1 MKQLWKKISTAA
13 LFGVLLLNVGCSYDS
28 EIDDLKQQVEE
39 LKGTVA
45 LKADLQKLQSTVDAI
60 NGIDFSQYMKTAD
73 FKSQLEAAGVAY
85 SKDLGDWLT
94 SDEVRAIVE
103 GYKYQSAEDVKKLIE
118 GLTSNSDVEAIFDR
132 MIKAYDIWGAV
143 QSNVSSAIADA
154 LKDAPFMTGESKLS
168 DAQVNQLMAEIAK
181 AFGAE
186 GSDVKKAID
195 GWLGANF
202 ATYMASYEPTDAF
215 IAKLGIG
222 ESAVAAV
229 VAEAKDANSEFVKE
243 INKLIAA
250 ATNGAVNETK
260 LQEIL
265 GGYDTKINALTT
277 RVAELEGRIQS
288 IVWVPETATELQS
301 KTVELSSR
309 LTINLADSKGKT
321 KTVVLEESDKTVTWE
336 VTPKSVLA
344 KVQPKNVKVYATSV
358 ATKSGEHETW
368 ENAVIEINTEKGT
381 ISATLTS
388 KDQQAAADKTKPA
401 IALNITIPSSQENGI
416 GVEYT
421 SDYILV
427 NQADAST
434 LGATDFKFTD
444 AEGSHVFGSPVNREL
459 KYTEVGNKQEFFA
472 GSYVAYNKEN
482 IEEKWAAFGESL
494 ELVVINPKD
503 NANKDVKA
511 LTTMPEALAKEV
523 VELGVRDFTIKK
535 ADKKAI
541 GETVYTEDF
550 TYEIRGKKGTDF
562 DGFSMEVGKVSFV
575 YELTTI
581 EVKAAAEAADITWV
595 YETTKYNAKKLAVT
609 GLSAERFN
617 NLLDAATIVAKNA
630 AGKEVT
636 VSAEVALGSTPT
648 ADTDVML
655 LNVEF
660 TDNDNVFAEGGEYT
674 FELTSEQDDCNV
686 VLTIPVTVKGAP
698 VLNGLEIAAKEFEFN
713 GKYTYELVSAK
724 DNLTAQLW
732 KKNEQFKDQIS
743 KEQFEAMVAAGVPN
757 ANKGKADLSV
767 VDGALMVT
775 FAEVD
780 GKVYTP
786 SIEYGTEDFGF
797 AVTTKGVSLS
807 KPVVTLTA
815 NEVLLVNGEVI
826 VKSGIDGNVFK
837 IDDKEFTGVYTADK
851 KVDEIVYSVVN
862 NTDKDAPAAEKAQ
875 ADVLAKMV
883 KDGKTIPAFNSNVLS
898 WNDWSAL
905 TLLVKVEAK
914 IAGVTVAEQVF
925 NARINDPVAE
935 AIVKDAKADNT
946 LYAGESVNVAKLVNL
961 MAGEKD
967 AFDFDAD
974 LNSAL
979 GFVSVKY
986 TKNGE
991 WNVLASL
998 AEDGTVTLSENAV
1011 EMQSGF
1017 SVKVDIEYT
1026 YRFGTRKATVSVDMK
1041 PGNRP
1046 AKK

>member
-1 MKQLWKKISTAA
+1 MRQLWKKISTAA

-28 EIDDLKQQVEE
+28 EIDDLRQQVEE

-229 VAEAKDANSEFVKE
+229 VAEAKDASSEFVKE

-250 ATNGAVNETK
+250 ATNGAVNETR
-260 LQEIL
+260 LQEII
-265 GGYDTKINALTT
+265 GDYDTKIDALTT

-344 KVQPKNVKVYATSV
+344 KVKPENVKVYATSV

-368 ENAVIEINTEKGT
+368 ENAVIIINAEKGT
-381 ISATLTS
+381 VSATLAS

-416 GVEYT
+416 GVDYT

-434 LGATDFKFTD
+434 LGASDFNFTD

-459 KYTEVGNKQEFFA
+459 QYTEVGNKQEFFA

-511 LTTMPEALAKEV
+511 LTSMPEALAKEV

-562 DGFSMEVGKVSFV
+562 DGFSMEVGKVSFK

-581 EVKAAAEAADITWV
+581 EVKAAAETAKITWV
-595 YETTKYNAKKLAVT
+595 YETTEYNAEKLAVT

-617 NLLDAATIVAKNA
+617 NLLGAATIVAKNA

-636 VSAEVALGSTPT
+636 VSAEVALGSAPT
-648 ADTDVML
+648 VDEDVKL
-655 LNVEF
+655 LNVKF

-674 FELTSEQDDCNV
+674 FKLTSEQEDCNV

-786 SIEYGTEDFGF
+786 SIVYGTKEFGF
-797 AVTTKGVSLS
+797 TVTTKGVKLS

-826 VKSGIDGNVFK
+826 VKSGIDGSVFE

-862 NTDKDAPAAEKAQ
+862 NTAKDAPAAEKAQ
-875 ADVLAKMV
+875 ADVLAKMD

-914 IAGVTVAEQVF
+914 IAGITVAEQVF

-961 MAGEKD
+961 MAGGKD
-967 AFDFDAD
+967 AFEFDAD

-1026 YRFGTRKATVSVDMK
+1026 YRFGTRKATVTVDMK
-1041 PGNRP
+1041 PGTR
-1046 AKK
+1046 KK

>member
-168 DAQVNQLMAEIAK
+168 DTQVNQLMAEIAK

-222 ESAVAAV
+222 ESAVEAV
-229 VAEAKDANSEFVKE
+229 VAEAKDASSEFVAE

-265 GGYDTKINALTT
+265 GGYDTRINALAT

-288 IVWVPETATELQS
+288 IVWVPQTQTE
-301 KTVELSSR
+301 VMYNFIVLSAR
-309 LTINLADSKGKT
+309 NTMVLANAKGEK
-321 KTVVLEESDKTVTWE
+321 KTVVLSESEKKVVWE
-336 VTPKSVLA
+336 VTPKSVLE
-344 KVQPKNVKVYATSV
+344 KVGKENVNVYSSVVTKAEHATWDNVKD
-358 ATKSGEHETW
+358 
-368 ENAVIEINTEKGT
+368 IEIDAEAGT
-381 ISATLTS
+381 ITVTLATD
-388 KDQQAAADKTKPA
+388 KQQNWDDEERPV
-401 IALNITIPSSQENGI
+401 IALNINVPSSEKDGI
-416 GVEYT
+416 GIDFT
-421 SDYILV
+421 SNYILV
-427 NQADAST
+427 QQASSKEIA
-434 LGATDFKFTD
+434 AADFSFAAGKEVLPFNHYVYR
-444 AEGSHVFGSPVNREL
+444 SHV
-459 KYTEVGNKQEFFA
+459 YTELGKVEFLEGA
-472 GSYVAYNKEN
+472 YVAYDK
-482 IEEKWAAFGESL
+482 
-494 ELVVINPKD
+494 
-503 NANKDVKA
+503 KDVTENWPSFSENLEVVVTPEKGA
-511 LTTMPEALAKEV
+511 DKEDLIATTTMDEQLAKKV
-523 VELGVRDFTIKK
+523 AKLGTYDFELIA
-535 ADKKAI
+535 ADKDEI
-541 GETVYTEDF
+541 GHWIYSPVYT
-550 TYEIRGKKGTDF
+550 YSICGKKGTEYEGYSINLGRIAF
-562 DGFSMEVGKVSFV
+562 DYKLETVKVEAV
-575 YELTTI
+575 
-581 EVKAAAEAADITWV
+581 AETAKITWV
-595 YETTKYNAKKLAVT
+595 YNTTEYDAKKLVVT

-617 NLLDAATIVAKNA
+617 NLLNAATIVAKNA
-630 AGKEVT
+630 DDEEVT
-636 VSAEVALGSTPT
+636 VSAVVELGSSPT

-660 TDNDNVFAEGGEYT
+660 TDNDNVFVEGGEYT

-698 VLNGLEIAAKEFEFN
+698 VLNGLEIAAKEFEFD

-743 KEQFEAMVAAGVPN
+743 KEQFEEMVAYGVAN
-757 ANKGKADLSV
+757 TNKGKATLSV
-767 VDGALMVT
+767 VDGALMVRFT
-775 FAEVD
+775 EVD

-786 SIEYGTEDFGF
+786 SIKYGTEDFGF

-851 KVDEIVYSVVN
+851 KVDEIVYNVVYN
-862 NTDKDAPAAEKAQ
+862 EAKDAPAAEKAQ
-875 ADVLAKMV
+875 TEALAKMPENARPQF
-883 KDGKTIPAFNSNVLS
+883 TNNVLS
-898 WNDWSAL
+898 WNNWSAL

-1017 SVKVDIEYT
+1017 SVKADIEYT
-1026 YRFGTRKATVSVDMK
+1026 YRFGTRKATVTVDMK
-1041 PGNRP
+1041 PGTR
-1046 AKK
+1046 KK

>member
-250 ATNGAVNETK
+250 GAVNETR

-265 GGYDTKINALTT
+265 GGYEGTISALAT

-288 IVWVPETATELQS
+288 IVWVPQTEEEALLNYI
-301 KTVELSSR
+301 VLSSR
-309 LTINLADSKGKT
+309 NTIELANEKGAK
-321 KTVVLEESDKTVTWE
+321 KTVVLSESEKKIVWE

-344 KVQPKNVKVYATSV
+344 NVKPENVKVYSSVVTRAEHATWDNV
-358 ATKSGEHETW
+358 K
-368 ENAVIEINTEKGT
+368 EIKIDAEAGTVTVVLASADQMNWNDEKGT
-381 ISATLTS
+381 V
-388 KDQQAAADKTKPA
+388 
-401 IALNITIPSSQENGI
+401 IALNINVPSKEKDGI
-416 GVEYT
+416 GIDFT
-421 SDYILV
+421 SNYISV
-427 NQADAST
+427 DQQRSTEIQAS
-434 LGATDFKFTD
+434 DFRFVPEEK
-444 AEGSHVFGSPVNREL
+444 VFMPFDSEWTYEHI
-459 KYTEVGNKQEFFA
+459 YTELGKIEFLA
-472 GSYVAYNKEN
+472 DTYVAYGNKKVED
-482 IEEKWAAFGESL
+482 KWASFSDNL
-494 ELVVINPKD
+494 EVVISAAKNNGKD
-503 NANKDVKA
+503 LVA
-511 LTTMPEALAKEV
+511 TTNMNEELAKKV
-523 VELGVRDFTIKK
+523 VDLGTYDFTLKA
-535 ADKKAI
+535 ADKEAMWNYI
-541 GETVYTEDF
+541 YAPQYT
-550 TYEIRGKKGTDF
+550 YSICGKKGT
-562 DGFSMEVGKVSFV
+562 E
-575 YELTTI
+575 YEGYSLTLGTMDIRYLLTTVT
-581 EVKAAAEAADITWV
+581 VKAAAETAADIVWEYGKSTYSAMNLKV
-595 YETTKYNAKKLAVT
+595 SGLTAK
-609 GLSAERFN
+609 RFN
-617 NLLDAATIVAKNA
+617 DAYFWLDKVVDAEGKTINVSMNA
-630 AGKEVT
+630 VKA
-636 VSAEVALGSTPT
+636 SSPT
-648 ADTDVML
+648 ADSDVML
-655 LNVEF
+655 VNLETIN
-660 TDNDNVFAEGGEYT
+660 DPDNVFAKDGEYT
-674 FELTSEQDDCNV
+674 AVFIAWVDDCRIELSV
-686 VLTIPVTVKGAP
+686 PVDVTGAP
-698 VLNGLEIAAKEFEFN
+698 VLNGLEIAAEAFEFD
-713 GKYTYELVSAK
+713 GQYEYELAAPDKDGKNGIVDMLWAK
-724 DNLTAQLW
+724 NV
-732 KKNEQFKDQIS
+732 QFKDQITEE
-743 KEQFEAMVAAGVPN
+743 KFKAMVEAGVAN
-757 ANKGKADLSV
+757 ANKGKAHLAI
-767 VDGALMVT
+767 VDNALIVT
-775 FAEVD
+775 FDAVD

-786 SIEYGTEDFGF
+786 SIEFGDEDFGF
-797 AVTTKGVSLS
+797 ALTTKGVSLS
-807 KPVVTLTA
+807 IPVVKLTA
-815 NEVLLVNGEVI
+815 NDVLVKDGAAVVKTEFKNGAFEI
-826 VKSGIDGNVFK
+826 EEKDFNGVF
-837 IDDKEFTGVYTADK
+837 TADK

-862 NTDKDAPAAEKAQ
+862 NTAKDAPAAEKAQ
-875 ADVLAKMV
+875 AEVLAKMD
-883 KDGKTIPAFNSNVLS
+883 KDGKAVPAFNNNILK

-914 IAGVTVAEQVF
+914 IAGVTVAEEVF
-925 NARINDPVAE
+925 NARINDPVAV
-935 AIVKDAKADNT
+935 AIVADKKADNT
-946 LYAGESVNVAKLVNL
+946 LYAGEFRNVADLVNL
-961 MAGEKD
+961 DINGND
-967 AFDFDAD
+967 AFDAKGAEV
-974 LNSAL
+974 NAAL
-979 GFVSVKY
+979 EATVKFA
-986 TKNGE
+986 KVGD
-991 WNVLASL
+991 WNVLAEF
-998 AEDGTVTLSENAV
+998 AEDGTVTLKDSAV

-1017 SVKVDIEYT
+1017 SVEVEITYT
-1026 YRFGTRKATVSVDMK
+1026 YRFGKRTYTATVEMK

>member
-85 SKDLGDWLT
+85 TKDLGDWLT

-250 ATNGAVNETK
+250 GAVNETR

-265 GGYDTKINALTT
+265 GGYEGTISALAT

-288 IVWVPETATELQS
+288 IVWVPQTES
-301 KTVELSSR
+301 EVRYNYISLSSR
-309 LTINLADSKGKT
+309 NTMVLANAKGDK
-321 KTVVLEESDKTVTWE
+321 KTVVLSESEKKVVWE
-336 VTPKSVLA
+336 VTPKSVLG
-344 KVQPKNVKVYATSV
+344 KITEENVKVYSSSV
-358 ATKSGEHETW
+358 VTRSGEHATW
-368 ENAVIEINTEKGT
+368 DNVKDIVIAPEAGT
-381 ISATLTS
+381 ITVTLATD
-388 KDQQAAADKTKPA
+388 KQQNWDDEERPV
-401 IALNITIPSSQENGI
+401 IALNINVPSSEKDGI
-416 GVEYT
+416 GIDFT
-421 SDYILV
+421 SNYILV
-427 NQADAST
+427 QQAS
-434 LGATDFKFTD
+434 
-444 AEGSHVFGSPVNREL
+444 S
-459 KYTEVGNKQEFFA
+459 
-472 GSYVAYNKEN
+472 KE
-482 IEEKWAAFGESL
+482 I
-494 ELVVINPKD
+494 
-503 NANKDVKA
+503 
-511 LTTMPEALAKEV
+511 
-523 VELGVRDFTIKK
+523 
-535 ADKKAI
+535 
-541 GETVYTEDF
+541 
-550 TYEIRGKKGTDF
+550 
-562 DGFSMEVGKVSFV
+562 
-575 YELTTI
+575 
-581 EVKAAAEAADITWV
+581 AAADF
-595 YETTKYNAKKLAVT
+595 
-609 GLSAERFN
+609 SF
-617 NLLDAATIVAKNA
+617 A
-630 AGKEVT
+630 AGKEVLPFNHYVYRSHVYT
-636 VSAEVALGSTPT
+636 ELGKVEFLEGAYVAYDKKDVAENWPSFSENLEVVVSTEKDAKATTDMDAEVAKKVVDLGVYDFTLKAADKAEIDKHIISPVFSYEICGKKGTEYEGYSIYLGAIAFDYTLETVKVEAEAAAADILWKYQQTIYFANKLAVSGLTAKQFSEGGFSLSKFVDAEGKNVNISAWLNYASTPT
-648 ADTDVML
+648 ADRDVML
-655 LNVEF
+655 VNLGLYDGNNTLAV
-660 TDNDNVFAEGGEYT
+660 DGEYT
-674 FELTSEQDDCNV
+674 AVFNGYRDDCMVELSVPV
-686 VLTIPVTVKGAP
+686 VVKGAP
-698 VLNGLEIAAKEFEFN
+698 VLNGLEIEAKDFEFN
-713 GKYTYELVSAK
+713 GEYTYELISAK
-724 DNLTAQLW
+724 DDFAAQLW

-743 KEQFEAMVAAGVPN
+743 KEQFEQMVAYGVAK
-757 ANKGKADLSV
+757 ANKGKATLSV
-767 VDGALMVT
+767 IDGALMVT
-775 FAEVD
+775 FTEVD

-786 SIEYGTEDFGF
+786 SIEYGTKDFGF

-807 KPVVTLTA
+807 KPVVTLTPNDVLVKDGA
-815 NEVLLVNGEVI
+815 VIAKSAVKGSVFEVENTPFNG
-826 VKSGIDGNVFK
+826 VF
-837 IDDKEFTGVYTADK
+837 TADK
-851 KVDEIVYSVVN
+851 KVDEIVYNVVYN
-862 NTDKDAPAAEKAQ
+862 EAKDAPAAEKAQ
-875 ADVLAKMV
+875 TEALAKMPENTRP
-883 KDGKTIPAFNSNVLS
+883 GFTNNVLS
-898 WNDWSAL
+898 WNDWSKL

-935 AIVKDAKADNT
+935 ATVKDAKADNT